1 VAAHGGRVA
10 LLGSDTTGPGAPAH
24 NPMSTGAHF
33 RIELP
38 HALAD

>member
-1 VAAHGGRVA
+1 VQLLPDDPSA
-10 LLGSDTTGPGAPAH
+10 LGSNPEQPGAP
-24 NPMSTGAHF
+24 GAHF